1 MQGCFLAWT
10 WQTSQQPSSRE
21 SWGLLLIDCMYCP
34 TVLNLFS
41 DLLFLQ
47 DWRTSCTWTDLKP
60 NPSMIRQGTT
70 AWWFRSLTWSITPV
84 LSWWLRLLRRTWIP
98 HHSSPVRNRLF
109 LEVADLYLLLQFL
122 SSLVGATSW
131 KLTQNRWRP
140 ECWEHRIETS
150 PFLSDAFGTNGNFS

>member
-1 MQGCFLAWT
+1 MQGCFLAGT
-10 WQTSQQPSSRE
+10 WQTSQQPCSRD
-21 SWGLLLIDCMYCP
+21 SWGPLLIDCIYCP
-34 TVLNLFS
+34 TVLNLSS

-70 AWWFRSLTWSITPV
+70 ALSVLTGLVHNPSPQ
-84 LSWWLRLLRRTWIP
+84 LRRTWIP

-109 LEVADLYLLLQFL
+109 LEVTDLNLLWQFL
-122 SSLVGATSW
+122 RSLAGATFW

-150 PFLSDAFGTNGNFS
+150 AFLSDVFGANGNFS